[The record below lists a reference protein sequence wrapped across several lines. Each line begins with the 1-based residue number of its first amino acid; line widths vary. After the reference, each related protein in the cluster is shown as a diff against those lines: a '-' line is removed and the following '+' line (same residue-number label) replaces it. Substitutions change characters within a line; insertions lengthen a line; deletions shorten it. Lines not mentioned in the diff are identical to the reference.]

1 MVEVRKDARA
11 AGRGAIAIV
20 ATQTLSRAMLL
31 GFVIISARKVGP
43 DQFSRYAT
51 VAALLVVTGFI
62 VDFGTTSATTKVIS
76 AGEDSD
82 KVLRNSLTACA
93 LLGLLGY
100 LVGIVLAGL
109 IGRSTSAVVDFA
121 LAGFFLPLEGITT
134 SLTGAL
140 DGRGLITQRSIVSLF
155 RLGLGPLIG
164 IIVIE
169 LTYNIRLAMVGLAIG
184 PTVAT
189 VVAVII
195 TYRYRVWSLRV
206 RLNPMAGRSLIRQA
220 IPFAVIVGASAT
232 LARIDVLILSA
243 ISSKVETADYNLAL
257 RAVEALQYP
266 LWAML
271 GPTLYLFS
279 KRLAARDVEGAV
291 RAYQVVIKAFF
302 AISLPLAAGAVVLGH
317 QVIEAIF
324 GQAYAGAGTP
334 LVISVHRAMAHLC
347 DRPRRDVRHLVPG
360 HAPRGHHDR
369 RGRSGGHHRPDA
381 LHLPMGC
388 HRRFDRAADWRG
400 PHRDGSAHVRSPYPP
415 RVASGFSIVATR
427 ASRDRL
433 RWGGTVPALHLAGR
447 SHRRGRCGLWGTGH
461 HHEGPYPRR
470 GPRFRV
476 LDPSLTL

>member
-20 ATQTLSRAMLL
+20 ATQTLSRALLL

-82 KVLRNSLTACA
+82 QVLRNSLSACA
-93 LLGLLGY
+93 LLGLVGY
-100 LVGIVLAGL
+100 VVGIVLAGV
-109 IGRSTSAVVDFA
+109 IGRSSSAVIDFA
-121 LAGFFLPLEGITT
+121 VAGFFLPLEGICT

-155 RLGLGPLIG
+155 RLGLGPLLG
-164 IIVIE
+164 IIIIE
-169 LTYNIRLAMVGLAIG
+169 ATYNIRLAMVGLAIG
-184 PTVAT
+184 PTVAA

-195 TYRYRVWSLRV
+195 TYRYGVWSLRV
-206 RLNPMAGRSLIRQA
+206 RLNPLAGRSLIRKS

-257 RAVEALQYP
+257 RAAEALQYP

-279 KRLAARDVEGAV
+279 KRLAAADVEGAV

-302 AISLPLAAGAVVLGH
+302 AISLPLAAGTVVLGH

-334 LVISVHRAMAHLC
+334 LVILATGLWLTYVIGLGGMFVTSFPAM
-347 DRPRRDVRHLVPG
+347 RPVVIMIVVVDLAAILVQMP
-360 HAPRGHHDR
+360 
-369 RGRSGGHHRPDA
+369 
-381 LHLPMGC
+381 
-388 HRRFDRAADWRG
+388 FI
-400 PHRDGSAHVRSPYPP
+400 
-415 RVASGFSIVATR
+415 F
-427 ASRDRL
+427 
-433 RWGGTVPALHLAGR
+433 RWGAIGAAIGLLIGQLLTALVQLIFVRRTLQVWLPAAPSWRLVLPALGCGAAALSLRSTSLVGAIAAGVVAYAALVVITKGLTREEAR
-447 SHRRGRCGLWGTGH
+447 SFLSLIRR
-461 HHEGPYPRR
+461 
-470 GPRFRV
+470 
-476 LDPSLTL
+476 